1 MRNSGKAIQ
10 AKRLVEFYISNMDC
24 YLEGT
29 GYNIGAEARRKAKEE
44 YQKYLEQISS
54 ATTIY
59 FKKDEVRK
67 IA

>member
-1 MRNSGKAIQ
+1 MRNSGKALQ
-10 AKRLVEFYISNMDC
+10 AKKLVEFYISNMDC